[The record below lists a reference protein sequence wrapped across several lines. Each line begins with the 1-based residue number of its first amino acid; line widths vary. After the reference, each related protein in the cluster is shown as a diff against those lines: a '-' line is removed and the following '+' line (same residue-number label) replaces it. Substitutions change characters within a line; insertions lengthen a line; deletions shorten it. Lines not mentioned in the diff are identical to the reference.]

1 MSTPDLPMRER
12 IAEAICEH
20 DGWYGVPGKGAY
32 CDCEHFLAPDGAY
45 AVNAWEAHRADAVLT
60 VLADL
65 PDTAVEAGAK
75 AAREHQIVTGYGDN
89 EPDAAAYIL
98 PYTFCPACYWEPQ
111 NGSPVGIELQAENH
125 RTRAV
130 LTATI
135 AAIKEGL

>member
-1 MSTPDLPMRER
+1 MTAPDLPMWER
-12 IAEAICEH
+12 IAAVISEH

-45 AVNAWEAHRADAVLT
+45 AVNAWKAHRADAVLT

-75 AAREHQIVTGYGDN
+75 ADWDMTDGRWWGK
-89 EPDAAAYIL
+89 P
-98 PYTFCPACYWEPQ
+98 WEDVHP
-111 NGSPVGIELQAENH
+111 ELKAD
-125 RTRAV
+125 RMDGMRRV

-135 AAIKEGL
+135 AALKEGKA